1 MRVCNAKSFRAD
13 YVGAITWGWVVDVL
27 ENREKLGKAFS
38 EYLAMHQNNQN
49 PVTEDLS
56 RAKKMLMES
65 KREME
70 RLVVG
75 FVNGLVTKTQMKTR
89 KAKLD
94 SRMEKQSEEIDA
106 LTAETQQAIYREDY
120 VNSIEE
126 YADKVSG
133 GLERAEEDIR
143 VKREVLRRLGANLR
157 LIEEGATK
165 YAEILFLAPNHYAE
179 TVPLRGLEPRSWP

>member
-1 MRVCNAKSFRAD
+1 
-13 YVGAITWGWVVDVL
+13 
-27 ENREKLGKAFS
+27 
-38 EYLAMHQNNQN
+38 
-49 PVTEDLS
+49 
-56 RAKKMLMES
+56 MLMEL

-70 RLVVG
+70 RLVDG
-75 FVNGLVTKTQMKTR
+75 FVSGLVTKAQMKTR
-89 KAKLD
+89 KAKLE
-94 SRMEKQSEEIDA
+94 SRMEKQSEEVDA

-165 YAEILFLAPNHYAE
+165 YAKILFLAPNHYAE
-179 TVPLRGLEPRSWP
+179 TVPLRALTQFWHKTPLAQIILRKRLILPPAGRAL